1 MQNTDDYILIS
12 GLSVNP
18 FHNLVH
24 LAIGGF
30 LIIMSR
36 QATATAEGACLGVG
50 TFYVAAFVIGVV
62 GESNLTIISMFGR
75 DDLENFNHLI
85 NGVLL
90 LGIGL
95 VSSAATES
103 EPKRTGIPAS
113 LASAPLASTAS
124 MRAAAAAAGTGE
136 PPRRRR
142 RCAVR
147 PHCRGGRSPEGL
159 PAQARRAG
167 DA

>member
-1 MQNTDDYILIS
+1 MPLFGALYVGIGLIGFAVTGFGGFLQNTDDSILLS

-36 QATATAEGACLGVG
+36 QTPSTAEGACLGVG
-50 TFYVAAFVIGVV
+50 IFYVAAFAIGVI
-62 GESNLTIISMFGR
+62 GESNLTILGMFGR
-75 DDLENFNHLI
+75 GDLENFNHLI

-95 VSSAATES
+95 ISSQATEADA
-103 EPKRTGIPAS
+103 KR
-113 LASAPLASTAS
+113 
-124 MRAAAAAAGTGE
+124 
-136 PPRRRR
+136 
-142 RCAVR
+142 
-147 PHCRGGRSPEGL
+147 RGF
-159 PAQARRAG
+159 A
-167 DA
+167 

>member
-1 MQNTDDYILIS
+1 MSGSSLAQRVMPLFGALYVAIGIIGFAITGFGGFLQNTDDYILIS

-36 QATATAEGACLGVG
+36 QATSTAEGACLGVG

-62 GESNLTIISMFGR
+62 GASNLTIIGMFGR

-95 VSSAATES
+95 LSTSATES
-103 EPKRTGIPAS
+103 ETKRTGIPA
-113 LASAPLASTAS
+113 
-124 MRAAAAAAGTGE
+124 R
-136 PPRRRR
+136 
-142 RCAVR
+142 
-147 PHCRGGRSPEGL
+147 
-159 PAQARRAG
+159 
-167 DA
+167 

>member
-1 MQNTDDYILIS
+1 MSGTNLAQRVMPLFGALYVAIGLIGFVITGFGNFLQNTDDFILLS

-36 QATATAEGACLGVG
+36 QTPTTAEGACLGVG
-50 TFYVAAFVIGVV
+50 IFYVAAFAIGVI
-62 GESNLTIISMFGR
+62 GESNLTIIGMFGR
-75 DDLENFNHLI
+75 GDLENFNHLI

-95 VSSAATES
+95 ISSAATES
-103 EPKRTGIPAS
+103 DAKR
-113 LASAPLASTAS
+113 
-124 MRAAAAAAGTGE
+124 
-136 PPRRRR
+136 
-142 RCAVR
+142 
-147 PHCRGGRSPEGL
+147 RGF
-159 PAQARRAG
+159 A
-167 DA
+167 

>member
-1 MQNTDDYILIS
+1 MSGSSLAQRVMPLFGALYIGIGIIGFAITGFSGFLQNTDDYILIS

-30 LIIMSR
+30 LLVMSR
-36 QATATAEGACLGVG
+36 QSTTTAEGACLGVG

-95 VSSAATES
+95 VSTAATEA
-103 EPKRTGIPAS
+103 ETKRTGIPAS
-113 LASAPLASTAS
+113 
-124 MRAAAAAAGTGE
+124 
-136 PPRRRR
+136 
-142 RCAVR
+142 
-147 PHCRGGRSPEGL
+147 
-159 PAQARRAG
+159 
-167 DA
+167 

>member
-1 MQNTDDYILIS
+1 MSGNNLAQRVMPLFGALYVAIGVIGFAVTGFGNFLQNTDDFILIS

-36 QATATAEGACLGVG
+36 QTPTTAEGACLGVG
-50 TFYVAAFVIGVV
+50 IFYIAAFVIGVV
-62 GESNLTIISMFGR
+62 GESNLTIIGMFGR

-95 VSSAATES
+95 ISSAATEADA
-103 EPKRTGIPAS
+103 KR
-113 LASAPLASTAS
+113 
-124 MRAAAAAAGTGE
+124 
-136 PPRRRR
+136 
-142 RCAVR
+142 
-147 PHCRGGRSPEGL
+147 RGF
-159 PAQARRAG
+159 A
-167 DA
+167 

>member
-1 MQNTDDYILIS
+1 MSGTSLAQRVMPLFGVLYVAIGLIGFAVTGFNNFLQNTDDSILLS

-36 QATATAEGACLGVG
+36 QATTTAEGACLGVG
-50 TFYVAAFVIGVV
+50 IFYVAAFVIGVV

-75 DDLENFNHLI
+75 GDLENVNHII
-85 NGVLL
+85 NGLLL

-103 EPKRTGIPAS
+103 DAKR
-113 LASAPLASTAS
+113 
-124 MRAAAAAAGTGE
+124 
-136 PPRRRR
+136 
-142 RCAVR
+142 
-147 PHCRGGRSPEGL
+147 RGF
-159 PAQARRAG
+159 A
-167 DA
+167 

>member
-1 MQNTDDYILIS
+1 MSGTSLAQRVMPLFGALYVAIGLIGFAVTGFGSFLQNTDDSILLS

-75 DDLENFNHLI
+75 GDLENFNHLI

-95 VSSAATES
+95 ISSAATEADA
-103 EPKRTGIPAS
+103 KR
-113 LASAPLASTAS
+113 
-124 MRAAAAAAGTGE
+124 
-136 PPRRRR
+136 
-142 RCAVR
+142 
-147 PHCRGGRSPEGL
+147 RGF
-159 PAQARRAG
+159 A
-167 DA
+167 

>member
-1 MQNTDDYILIS
+1 MPLFGALYVAIGLIGFVITGFGNFLQNTDDFILLS

-36 QATATAEGACLGVG
+36 QTPTTAEGACLGVG
-50 TFYVAAFVIGVV
+50 IFYVAAFAIGVI
-62 GESNLTIISMFGR
+62 GESNLTILGMFGR
-75 DDLENFNHLI
+75 GDLENFNHLI

-95 VSSAATES
+95 ISSAATES
-103 EPKRTGIPAS
+103 DAKR
-113 LASAPLASTAS
+113 
-124 MRAAAAAAGTGE
+124 
-136 PPRRRR
+136 
-142 RCAVR
+142 
-147 PHCRGGRSPEGL
+147 RGF
-159 PAQARRAG
+159 A
-167 DA
+167 